1 MFLLILRESQET
13 LKINKIKYIYVYIYN
28 KNNNC
33 FQLWASAQLAGNE
46 ASRTQ
51 FSLSFTFF
59 DSRVKPWKK
68 LAAWYLFPE
77 NIKNAY
83 SRFLKVVQWKLR
95 ILDEAS
101 IEKTYVSLGFLDV
114 LGGKVS
120 KVNIFSSFWA
130 LVKSCLS
137 LGTWTKLPL
146 KKPMFP

>member
-13 LKINKIKYIYVYIYN
+13 IKINKIKYLYIYN
-28 KNNNC
+28 KNNC

-46 ASRTQ
+46 ASKTQ

-59 DSRVKPWKK
+59 DYRVKPWKK

-77 NIKNAY
+77 NINNAY
-83 SRFLKVVQWKLR
+83 CRFLKVVQWKLR
-95 ILDEAS
+95 NLDEAS

-120 KVNIFSSFWA
+120 KVNNFSRFWA
-130 LVKSCLS
+130 LVKSCLKHWKNR
-137 LGTWTKLPL
+137 GFWCPFPENL
-146 KKPMFP
+146 KNN